1 MQMYTT
7 KYSFNTII
15 TPISINTN
23 IEHQALMY
31 TAANTKYNIN
41 TTWLRVTEPCQLLL
55 VSQFLLVS
63 TKHSN
68 Q

>member
-1 MQMYTT
+1 MQMYNT

-23 IEHQALMY
+23 IEHQTLMY

-41 TTWLRVTEPCQLLL
+41 TT
-55 VSQFLLVS
+55 
-63 TKHSN
+63 
-68 Q
+68 